1 MTLTEWLAADVTGAK
16 TAATIAAAAAVTLY
30 ATVLIF
36 GGKPAD
42 ESKTKVAHSKAAE
55 SDHLKKFGVIDDT

>member
-16 TAATIAAAAAVTLY
+16 TTATIAAAAAVLLY
-30 ATVLIF
+30 VAVLLF
-36 GGKPAD
+36 GGKPDD

-55 SDHLKKFGVIDDT
+55 CDHLKKFGVTDDT